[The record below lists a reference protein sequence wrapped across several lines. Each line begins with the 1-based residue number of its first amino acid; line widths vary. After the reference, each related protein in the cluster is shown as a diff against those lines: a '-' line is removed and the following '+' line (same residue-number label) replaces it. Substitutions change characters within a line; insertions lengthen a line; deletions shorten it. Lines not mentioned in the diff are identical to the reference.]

1 MNQDGPELRDIHLP
15 PDPSWWPP
23 APGWWLLALIVIL
36 LAAIAI
42 RRLMRVRRAQRW
54 QREVMQE
61 VDRISAAHAEHGDPV
76 RLAADLSA
84 LLRRATLL
92 VDARAAALQGEAWL
106 QYLDSR
112 IGGDAFSTGAG
123 RSLLDAP
130 WQRTASYDT
139 AALFALTRSWFAQ
152 ARLRDAEHA

>member
-15 PDPSWWPP
+15 ADPGWWPP
-23 APGWWLLALIVIL
+23 APGWWLLAVIVIVI
-36 LAAIAI
+36 AAIGL
-42 RRLMRVRRAQRW
+42 RRLLRNAHARRW
-54 QREVMQE
+54 QRTVMQE
-61 VDRISAAHAEHGDPV
+61 VDRISAAHAEHGDAV
-76 RLAADLSA
+76 RLATDLSA

-92 VDARAAALQGEAWL
+92 VDPRAAALQGDAWL

-123 RSLLDAP
+123 RILLDAP

-139 AALFALTRSWFAQ
+139 AALFALTRHWFAN
-152 ARLRDAEHA
+152 ARLRDASHA